1 MTLDV
6 SFYYMANAGGR
17 LVGTVLSGLMYLA
30 GGLTACLWVSTGLVL
45 MAALVTAFLP
55 TTVSGT
61 GDGSVPG
68 YEF

>member
-1 MTLDV
+1 M
-6 SFYYMANAGGR
+6 
-17 LVGTVLSGLMYLA
+17 LSGLMYLA